1 MSADGSQRLV
11 NANRADS
18 VFRKG
23 FSMTATVSDP
33 VIAFVD
39 VTKSYGDIKALN
51 AIDFAIGPGEI
62 VGLLGP
68 NGAGKSTLFQI
79 AAGLFAPDGGTV
91 SVFGLDYKA
100 NASRILAD
108 LGVVF
113 QARSVDLDMS
123 VKANLVFHGRLFG
136 FSGKDLAERITQ
148 VTELLEIADLLKR
161 QVRTLSGGNQRRVE
175 IARALLNRPKLL
187 LLDEPSVGLDAV
199 TRRNMIAHM
208 QKVRDQSGTSILWA
222 THLVEEVEQADR
234 IILINKGDVLEN
246 GTPAELMARAGVSS
260 LTDAY
265 IALSRLAPGAAVPG
279 AA

>member
-1 MSADGSQRLV
+1 MRSATG
-11 NANRADS
+11 
-18 VFRKG
+18 
-23 FSMTATVSDP
+23 MTAPVSEP

-79 AAGLFAPDGGTV
+79 AAGLFAPDAGTV

-136 FSGKDLAERITQ
+136 FSGKDLAERIAH

-246 GTPAELMARAGVSS
+246 ATPAELMARAGVNS

-265 IALSRLAPGAAVPG
+265 IALSRLAPGAVVPG
-279 AA
+279 MQG

>member
-1 MSADGSQRLV
+1 
-11 NANRADS
+11 
-18 VFRKG
+18 
-23 FSMTATVSDP
+23 MTAPISGP
-33 VIAFVD
+33 VIEFVD
-39 VTKSYGDIKALN
+39 VTKSYGEIKALN

-79 AAGLFAPDGGTV
+79 AAGLFAPDGGAVT
-91 SVFGLDYKA
+91 VFGLDYKA

-136 FSGKDLAERITQ
+136 FSGKDLADRITQ

-246 GTPAELMARAGVSS
+246 GTPAELMARAGVDT

-265 IALSRLAPGAAVPG
+265 IALSRLAPGAVVPG
-279 AA
+279 VQG